1 MSEKKR
7 YYWLKLPNTYFSQLE
22 QKKMR
27 KQEHGKDMQII
38 YLRMMLYSLGR
49 NGCIY
54 YQNVYDTI
62 EEELSE
68 EFDEDV
74 ELIKE
79 TVKYLLDNNM
89 ISIEDSNISIPEV
102 DRITGS
108 ECYSAERMRRMRE
121 KRKASQCDSGVTVSD
136 ASVTGG
142 DEENRDQRLEGRD
155 QRVECRERDNTSVTD
170 DDSLSFGSFDMAEVN
185 ELFEK
190 LWTMYPLKKN
200 KEKVTYYQR
209 CVLYSIG
216 LPEMVRAI
224 TRYLDDLKRE
234 SWKEMQ
240 YGCTFF
246 SKGYKDFLDA
256 NWENNEEQQKT
267 ACGAFNDE
275 YAPDNNSGVIADDN
289 DEYDDDDDEWEDPEV
304 SYQKWMEK
312 QKASSDGS
320 GVNVDN
326 N

>member
-1 MSEKKR
+1 MSEKR

-62 EEELSE
+62 EEELAE

-89 ISIEDSNISIPEV
+89 ISVEDSNISIPEV

-108 ECYSAERMRRMRE
+108 ECYSAERVRNY
-121 KRKASQCDSGVTVSD
+121 RKKQKALQCNTDVTECNGN
-136 ASVTGG
+136 VTACN
-142 DEENRDQRLEGRD
+142 EEIENRDERLEGREES
-155 QRVECRERDNTSVTD
+155 VEYRERDKESVLCD
-170 DDSLSFGSFDMAEVN
+170 NSFPYSSFDMTAVN
-185 ELFEK
+185 EMFDK
-190 LWTMYPLKKN
+190 LWTMYPLKKH
-200 KEKVTYYQR
+200 KEKVKEYQR

-224 TRYLDDLKRE
+224 TRYLDSFKE
-234 SWKEMQ
+234 TPWKSMQ
-240 YGCTFF
+240 YGYNFF
-246 SKGYKDFLDA
+246 NGGYKAFLDD
-256 NWENNEEQQKT
+256 NWEQNENQMTSTGQ
-267 ACGAFNDE
+267 
-275 YAPDNNSGVIADDN
+275 PDDNQATTDNSGVIADDN
-289 DEYDDDDDEWEDPEV
+289 DDHDDDDGWLDPEEAWRRWQESQNV
-304 SYQKWMEK
+304 S
-312 QKASSDGS
+312 ADNN

>member
-1 MSEKKR
+1 MSDKKR

-62 EEELSE
+62 EEELAE

-89 ISIEDSNISIPEV
+89 ISVEDSNISIPEV

-108 ECYSAERMRRMRE
+108 ECYSAERVRNY
-121 KRKASQCDSGVTVSD
+121 RKKQKALQCNTDVTECNGD
-136 ASVTGG
+136 VTACN
-142 DEENRDQRLEGRD
+142 EENREKRLEGREES
-155 QRVECRERDNTSVTD
+155 VEYRERDKESVLCD
-170 DDSLSFGSFDMAEVN
+170 NSFPYSSFDMMAVN
-185 ELFEK
+185 ELFDK
-190 LWTMYPLKKN
+190 LWTMYPLKKH
-200 KEKVTYYQR
+200 KEKVKEYQR

-224 TRYLDDLKRE
+224 TRYLE
-234 SWKEMQ
+234 SFKETPWKSMQ
-240 YGCTFF
+240 YGYNFF
-246 SKGYKDFLDA
+246 NGGYKAFLDD
-256 NWENNEEQQKT
+256 NWEQ
-267 ACGAFNDE
+267 DE
-275 YAPDNNSGVIADDN
+275 NQMVTTGQPDDNQATTDNNGVIADDS
-289 DEYDDDDDEWEDPEV
+289 DEYDDDDQWEDPEV

-320 GVNVDN
+320 EVNVDN